1 MTSPT
6 SGFFNRIIFQ
16 PACCVWET
24 SVQLSERTGL
34 TKAAQVG
41 FNFFKSY
48 GDAPKDLAKAFQVMG
63 EWVVIICE
71 KKGALNGLNTA
82 QKVATFAKQA
92 KCFLSFSGICSQLVK
107 AKDALAS
114 LIRPQQVMN
123 GELPGAHA
131 QQRRGFFTV
140 RSVKT
145 LIEQGS
151 GLCASAFDSIT
162 LLSVLGIMSS
172 KNKYLPAIKI
182 GACVATILGAS
193 MRLGSDTGG
202 LYGEYAQGRFRS
214 RNNWENAISLTGN
227 AAILVLGA
235 IPLLI
240 NFKGY
245 KPTNN
250 LILKLGTISVLSTL
264 INKHIPRSLA

>member
-1 MTSPT
+1 MVSPA

-16 PACCVWET
+16 PVCYVWET

-34 TKAAQVG
+34 NKAAQIG

-48 GDAPKDLAKAFQVMG
+48 GDAPKDLAKAFQVIG

-71 KKGALNGLNTA
+71 KKGVLNGLETA

-92 KCFLSFSGICSQLVK
+92 KCFLSFSGICTQLVR

-114 LIRPQQVMN
+114 LITPQHVGN
-123 GELPGAHA
+123 GDLPGVHA
-131 QQRRGFFTV
+131 QRRGFFTA

-182 GACVATILGAS
+182 GACVATVLGAS
-193 MRLGSDTGG
+193 VRLGNDTGG
-202 LYGEYAQGRFRS
+202 LYGAYAQGRFRS
-214 RNNWENAISLTGN
+214 RTNWENVISLTGN
-227 AAILVLGA
+227 AAVLALGA

-245 KPTNN
+245 KPSAN
-250 LILKLGTISVLSTL
+250 LFLKLGTLSVLSTL